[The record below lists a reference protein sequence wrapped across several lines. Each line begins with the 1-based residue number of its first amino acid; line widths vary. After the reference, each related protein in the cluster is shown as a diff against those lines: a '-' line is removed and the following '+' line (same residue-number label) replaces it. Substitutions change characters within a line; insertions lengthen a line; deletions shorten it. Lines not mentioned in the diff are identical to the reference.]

1 MPRSFVRLAWSL
13 LALASVVVASE
24 RVAAQETSLIV
35 LGIRSVEGDEELA
48 RNLTGALRQAAANL
62 PGITVS
68 QADVTLTQMSMVHG
82 CDEPDAACMAE
93 IAAELQQQRI
103 VYGTV
108 RRTGA
113 GDQYDFALTLY
124 YFDAEAGQIADSL
137 TDTVPRAQSDIDPL
151 RPRATRYMAR
161 FTNQTRYGSA
171 RVSTNVPG
179 ATVIVDGNEVGV
191 TDASGAIEI
200 PDLTEGEHALA
211 ITALDHEGYEGSFRV
226 VADERT
232 DFRAS
237 LAADQPTN
245 LRWIPGAAL
254 IAGGAVMFGLGLRSW
269 GIVRDYDKDA
279 SELNGREG
287 GVSDLVNRLRDNGM
301 RIDGFSPYQHAL
313 LGTPQGSNACRGEYS
328 DFEGFEDSLRA
339 DVRSA
344 CSDLNKHTTLQYVF
358 NLTGLVLAGAGIT
371 WLVVALAGGGDEE
384 AAPAT
389 EGARNFRLT
398 PVAGRRDAG
407 LHFGFD
413 F

>member
-1 MPRSFVRLAWSL
+1 MPRSFARLASLL
-13 LALASVVVASE
+13 LALVALP
-24 RVAAQETSLIV
+24 VAAQDTTLIV
-35 LGIRSVEGDEELA
+35 LGIRSVEGDEDLA

-93 IAAELQQQRI
+93 IAGELQQQRI
-103 VYGTV
+103 VYGTI

-124 YFDAEAGQIADSL
+124 YFDAVTGQIADSL
-137 TDTVPRAQSDIDPL
+137 TDTVPRIQSDIDPL

-179 ATVIVDGNEVGV
+179 ATVVVDGNEVGV
-191 TDASGAIEI
+191 TNEAGAIEI
-200 PDLTEGEHALA
+200 PDLTEGEHELV
-211 ITALDHEGYEGSFRV
+211 ISALDHEGYEGSFRV

-237 LAADQPTN
+237 LAAEQRMN

-269 GIVRDYDKDA
+269 SQVRKYDDDA
-279 SELNGREG
+279 AELNGREG
-287 GVSDLVNRLRDNGM
+287 GVADLVNRLRDNGM
-301 RIDGFSPYQHAL
+301 AIDGFSPYQHAL
-313 LGTPQGSNACRGEYS
+313 LGTPQGSDACRGEYR
-328 DFEGFEDSLRA
+328 DFEGFEESLRS
-339 DVRSA
+339 DVRRA
-344 CSDLNKHTTLQYVF
+344 CDDLNKQSTLQYVF
-358 NLTGLVLAGAGIT
+358 NFTGLVLAGAGIT
-371 WLVVALAGGGDEE
+371 WLVIALAGGSDED
-384 AAPAT
+384 AAST

-398 PVAGRRDAG
+398 PVAGRGDAG